1 MHVHLLVC
9 KVLLFMYT
17 CAQIQLATSDE
28 ELEAALDENAN
39 ADADAV
45 HVCSITDITSSNRR
59 DQVKLLSLRGSL
71 HS

>member
-28 ELEAALDENAN
+28 ELEAALDENA
-39 ADADAV
+39 DADAV
-45 HVCSITDITSSNRR
+45 HVCSITVT
-59 DQVKLLSLRGSL
+59 
-71 HS
+71 